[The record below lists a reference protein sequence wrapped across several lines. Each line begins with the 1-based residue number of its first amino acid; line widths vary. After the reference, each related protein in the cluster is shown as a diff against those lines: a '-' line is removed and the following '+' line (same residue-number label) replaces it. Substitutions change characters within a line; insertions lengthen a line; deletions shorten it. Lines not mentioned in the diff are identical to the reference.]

1 MCRGARAP
9 RLGRMQHSD
18 RPVLRSRAWP
28 AACGVLATL
37 YVLLGLVGVDQPPA
51 AILTL
56 AGALA
61 IAAAVVVVA
70 ALRTR
75 ARRRAYELELTAWAS
90 ERAVQAERLRI
101 ARELHDLA
109 SHGLGLITLRASAA
123 RTVAGPDAQAEHAD
137 ALADIEQAG
146 RRATKE
152 LRRMLTVLREP
163 DTTDGPLHPADSLA
177 DLPDIVAAARA
188 AGVDAALD
196 VELPVSPSGGVQLA
210 VCAVVREGLANVARH
225 AGTVPARV
233 TVRRERDDVVVLI
246 ENDPPHPEWQS
257 APGAGHGL
265 TGLRE
270 RVATMAGTLE
280 AEPQGQ
286 GFRLCARL
294 PEPEAP

>member
-1 MCRGARAP
+1 
-9 RLGRMQHSD
+9 MQHSD

-51 AILTL
+51 AILTVT
-56 AGALA
+56 GALG
-61 IAAAVVVVA
+61 IAAVIVVVA

-123 RTVAGPDAQAEHAD
+123 RSVAGPDVQAEHAA

-146 RRATKE
+146 RRATQE

-163 DTTDGPLHPADSLA
+163 DATDVPLHPAEGLA

-188 AGVDAALD
+188 AGVDAVLD
-196 VELPVSPSGGVQLA
+196 VELPTPPSGGVQLA

-233 TVRRERDDVVVLI
+233 TVRREGNDVVVVI
-246 ENDPPHPEWQS
+246 ENDPPRLGWQPV
-257 APGAGHGL
+257 PGAGHGL
-265 TGLRE
+265 IGLRE
-270 RVATMAGTLE
+270 RVSAMAGTLDAGMLK
-280 AEPQGQ
+280 AEPHGQ
-286 GFRLCARL
+286 GFRLQARL